1 MNVPRVHLPTS
12 KNTVSL
18 FFVNSVLSINSILM
32 REIGMQAN
40 GRGSGMWCQWGYT
53 GEHPITF
60 NPAFLQCDFI
70 IPMQNT
76 YTPDA
81 NIIVQFIK

>member
-1 MNVPRVHLPTS
+1 MNVLRVHLPSS

-18 FFVNSVLSINSILM
+18 FFVNRVLSLNNILI
-32 REIGMQAN
+32 REIGTQVN
-40 GRGSGMWCQWGYT
+40 GRGSGMWCQWGCT
-53 GEHPITF
+53 GEPLITF

-70 IPMQNT
+70 VPMQNT